1 MSVKFRAAVTI
12 ALTLLAA
19 TSFPSR
25 ARVAT
30 VAPRVDASPSTLRV
44 SRSYGKIP
52 LSFEAN
58 RGQTDSAVKFVSRG
72 PGYTLFLTPTEAVLA
87 LRKSADSVLSERLN
101 SRESKG
107 PVLSER
113 LNSRESKGAT
123 DVRMALVGA
132 NPSAQ
137 MVGRDATSAVSNY
150 IVGSDRRSWRARV
163 PHYAKV
169 EYRDVYPGV
178 NLVYYGN
185 QQQLEFDFVIEPG
198 ADPEQIA
205 LTFDGAKRLRI
216 EDDGAAVLETGS
228 GDIRLRRPLI
238 YQEVAGTRN
247 EIQGGYVLKSDRTI
261 AFQLASYDRERPLV
275 VDPVLVYSTYLGGSI
290 ADFASGI
297 AVDQDGSA
305 YVVGHTFSLDFPT
318 TPSVQP
324 SCAAFSDESGTYCDD
339 VFVTKLSPDGTSIV
353 YSTYLGGAYEDMGN
367 GIAVDSTGSAYITG
381 STRSLDFPTVNAVQ
395 PTNRNDAVYFWETFV
410 AKLSPDGGALMYS
423 TYLGGGDND
432 LGNAIAID
440 PEGSAYVTG
449 STSSQNFPT
458 VAPIQSW
465 LNGGSDGYV
474 TKLTPDGS
482 ALVYSTYFGNQG
494 TESGNAIAVD
504 LDWRGVAITGET
516 TVPEAGYSSHAFVLR
531 LSDTGTHVYSRTF
544 GIGAGRGIAVDGLYT
559 CVTGSI
565 VQGLEPV
572 GALQSEPRGG
582 GEAFVA
588 KLDSTGQS
596 VYATYLGGTGFD
608 GGTAIAIGPDGSC
621 VIAGITAS
629 ADFPTV
635 NPLQSPGGD
644 LDIFVATINPQGTE
658 LLFSTHLGGS
668 GRETDGMG
676 GERPGPA
683 LAVHSSESG
692 TSMYV
697 AGYTDSVDF
706 PTAAPLQAEKRG
718 YFGAFVARI
727 FDDPNDKADLTVA
740 SFGPPMPGEA
750 DLGVPLTYT
759 FRVANEGPAGA
770 SGVTLTDQLPSG
782 VDFVSGLF
790 GTESTGQGS
799 CTHDA
804 GVVRCEL
811 GALPAGERAFVQIV
825 VTPIEPGMLV
835 NTAVVTSSKPDPRTD
850 NNTLV
855 TNAMVRD
862 LSLAL
867 MFEVPAEVQVGED
880 IGYAFVV
887 TNNGPA
893 PVFNVQLIDQLP
905 AGVVVKEARMVGP
918 QIPLQECPH
927 DSQTIVCG
935 VGGMPEGTSFSVA
948 IIVTATT
955 PGTVINTATVQSN
968 EHDGN
973 PANNTVESRTVVTRP
988 VADLA
993 LAMTASPNPVQLS
1006 GTVTYTFDVTNLGPS
1021 TAPDVVLTDG
1031 LSSQESFVSASATAG
1046 SCTGTS
1052 EIACNLGSLS
1062 SGQRV
1067 TVTVRTT
1074 AIRIPDMART
1084 FDNFA
1089 VVTTTA
1095 LDPNPANNSAGVVMN
1110 VNTPPIAHAGP
1121 DQVVSAGDSCRA
1133 TVTLN
1138 GTGSSDP
1145 EGDALTYTW
1154 TTEDLLPPPIVLS
1167 GGGSGGAVTGPTPTG
1182 SVPVG
1187 IFTIL
1192 LTVSDGH
1199 GGTATD
1205 TVRIAVRDTTA
1216 PTFSNVPS
1224 PVVAEQTSPAG
1235 AAVSLVMPTAT
1246 DNCSGSVP
1254 VSSNAPAIFP
1264 PGTTTV
1270 TFTTA
1275 DVAGNNSTASTTV
1288 TVVDTTAPS
1297 VQILSPQARDYAHA
1311 ETLTVNFSATDGG
1324 SGLIA
1329 GSPESFVDGVPVANG
1344 QNIALLTLALG
1355 EHVFTV
1361 SAMDAAGNPAVRTVT
1376 FRIVATIDSLI
1387 AAVNALAGQQ
1397 QMDEALRRSLLAKLE
1412 DAKQALARGNSK
1424 VAINKL
1430 NDLIDQINANIGQR
1444 ITPAAGQVLV
1454 TDARYVIATL
1464 Q

>member
-1 MSVKFRAAVTI
+1 VKFRAAVAI
-12 ALTLLAA
+12 ALTLPAV

-25 ARVAT
+25 EKAPV
-30 VAPRVDASPSTLRV
+30 VAPRVDASTNTLRV
-44 SRSYGKIP
+44 SKGYGKIP
-52 LSFEAN
+52 LGFEAN
-58 RGQTDSAVKFVSRG
+58 RGQTDDAVKFVSRG

-87 LRKSADSVLSERLN
+87 LRKSAER
-101 SRESKG
+101 G
-107 PVLSER
+107 P
-113 LNSRESKGAT
+113 AT

-132 NPSAQ
+132 NPSPHI
-137 MVGRDATSAVSNY
+137 VGRDATSAVSNY
-150 IVGSDRRSWRARV
+150 LVGSDRRSWRARV

-178 NLVYYGN
+178 NLIYYGN

-198 ADPEQIA
+198 ANPEQIA

-216 EDDGAAVLETGS
+216 EDDGAAVLETAS

-247 EIQGGYVLKSDRTI
+247 EIQGGYVLKGDRMI

-305 YVVGHTFSLDFPT
+305 YVVGHTLSLDFPT

-324 SCAAFSDESGTYCDD
+324 SCSVYGDESGSYCDE
-339 VFVTKLSPDGTSIV
+339 VFVTKLSPDGASIV
-353 YSTYLGGAYEDMGN
+353 YSTYLGGVAEDIGN

-381 STRSLDFPTVNAVQ
+381 ATRSLDFPTVNAVQ
-395 PTNRNDAVYFWETFV
+395 PTNRGNAVYFWETFV
-410 AKLSPDGGALMYS
+410 AKLSPDGSELMYS

-432 LGNAIAID
+432 YGNAIAID
-440 PEGSAYVTG
+440 LEGSAYVTG

-465 LNGGSDGYV
+465 LNGPSDAYI

-482 ALVYSTYFGNQG
+482 ALVYSTYLGRQS
-494 TESGNAIAVD
+494 TDTGNAIAVD
-504 LDWRGVAITGET
+504 WQGVAIAGET
-516 TVPEAGYSSHAFVLR
+516 IVPEAGYASHAFAAKLDAAG
-531 LSDTGTHVYSRTF
+531 SHSVYYRTF
-544 GIGAGRGIAVDGLYT
+544 GVGAGRGIAADGSHTY
-559 CVTGSI
+559 VTGTI
-565 VQGLEPV
+565 AYGLDPV
-572 GALQSEPRGG
+572 GALQPFPRGG

-588 KLDSTGQS
+588 KLDPSGRS
-596 VYATYLGGTGFD
+596 VYATYLGGSDFD

-635 NPLQSPGGD
+635 NPLQGPGGD
-644 LDIFVATINPQGTE
+644 LDIFVATMNPQGTD
-658 LLFSTHLGGS
+658 LLFSTYLGGS

-676 GERPGPA
+676 SERLGPA
-683 LAVHSSESG
+683 LAVHSTEPG

-706 PTAAPLQAEKRG
+706 PTAAPLQAEKHG

-740 SFGPPMPGEA
+740 SFGPPMPLEG
-750 DLGVPLTYT
+750 DLGVPLTFT
-759 FRVANEGPAGA
+759 FRVANQGPADA

-782 VDFVSGLF
+782 VSFESALF
-790 GTESTGQGS
+790 GTETTGQGT
-799 CTHDA
+799 CAHDA

-811 GALPAGERAFVQIV
+811 GALPAGGTAFVQIV
-825 VTPIEPGMLV
+825 VTPIAPGMLV
-835 NTAVVTSSKPDPRTD
+835 NTATVASNKPDPRTD
-850 NNTLV
+850 DNTLV
-855 TNAMVRD
+855 TNTMVRD

-867 MFEVPAEVQVGED
+867 IGEVPAEVQVGED
-880 IGYAFVV
+880 VGYLLVV
-887 TNNGPA
+887 SNNGPA

-905 AGVVVKEARMVGP
+905 AGVIVKEATMFGA
-918 QIPLQECPH
+918 QIPAHQCPR
-927 DSQTIVCG
+927 DSQMIVCD
-935 VGGMPEGTSFSVA
+935 VSGMPEGTSFTVA
-948 IIVTATT
+948 ILVTATT
-955 PGTVINTATVQSN
+955 PGALINSATVQSN

-1021 TAPDVVLTDG
+1021 TAPDVVLTDT
-1031 LSSQESFVSASATAG
+1031 LSGQESFVSASATAG
-1046 SCTGTS
+1046 SCTGTWA
-1052 EIACNLGSLS
+1052 IACNLGSLS
-1062 SGQRV
+1062 SGQHVRV
-1067 TVTVRTT
+1067 TVQTT
-1074 AIRIPDMART
+1074 AIRLPDMART
-1084 FDNFA
+1084 FDNTA
-1089 VVTTTA
+1089 VVTTAA
-1095 LDPNPANNSAGVVMN
+1095 LDPTPANNSAGVVMN
-1110 VNTPPIAHAGP
+1110 VNTPPIANAGP

-1145 EGDALTYTW
+1145 EGDSLTYTW
-1154 TTEDLLPPPIVLS
+1154 TTEGLLPPPIVLS

-1182 SVPVG
+1182 SVPLG

-1205 TVRIAVRDTTA
+1205 TVRIAVLDTTA
-1216 PTFSNVPS
+1216 PTFSNVPAA
-1224 PVVAEQTSPAG
+1224 VVAEQTSPAG
-1235 AAVSLVMPTAT
+1235 AAVSLGVPTAT

-1264 PGTTTV
+1264 RGTTTV
-1270 TFTTA
+1270 TFTSV
-1275 DVAGNNSTASTTV
+1275 DVAGNNAIASTTV

-1311 ETLTVNFSATDGG
+1311 DTLAVNVAAADGG
-1324 SGLIA
+1324 SGLAA
-1329 GSPESFVDGVPVANG
+1329 GSPESRLDGVAVANG
-1344 QNIALLTLALG
+1344 QSVALLTLTLG
-1355 EHVFTV
+1355 QHVFTV

-1387 AAVNALAGQQ
+1387 GAVNAFGGQQ
-1397 QMDEALRRSLLAKLE
+1397 QMDDAMRRSLLAKLG
-1412 DAKQALARGNSK
+1412 DAKSALVRGNSK

-1430 NDLIDQINANIGQR
+1430 NDLIDQINANTGQR
-1444 ITPAAGQVLV
+1444 ITPSAGQLLV
-1454 TDARYVIATL
+1454 TDAQYVIATL